1 MQKRLSGERN
11 IQWLGHGV
19 SFEFCFGALQ
29 RPRWMMNLAANEPTA
44 AVEGIEAVAFRQKM
58 FDCVRPRKK
67 DWANRTVACSQC
79 SRSGS
84 GVGPMAGVLVRNGGI
99 EYASHRLRSG
109 PDGWRTRSRHC
120 VLCSSSVHGS
130 TADETRPARWPR
142 PGSYPRPD

>member
-84 GVGPMAGVLVRNGGI
+84 GVGPMAGVLDPAIAFSAAHPCTEVRQMKP
-99 EYASHRLRSG
+99 G
-109 PDGWRTRSRHC
+109 PRDGHGQGVTRVQTKKPHAG
-120 VLCSSSVHGS
+120 LCAAGNVG
-130 TADETRPARWPR
+130 ADIQFRK
-142 PGSYPRPD
+142 